1 MRPGNVRPRAIKPTA
16 TVPLS
21 NAAAMNAHVP
31 IAMPAT
37 TAVPPERLTAQRQA
51 FGSASV
57 NRTSSGSVAR
67 PREALS
73 ANAYVT

>member
-1 MRPGNVRPRAIKPTA
+1 MKPTP
-16 TVPLS
+16 TVPVS
-21 NAAAMNAHVP
+21 KAAATNAHVP
-31 IAMPAT
+31 MAMPET
-37 TAVPPERLTAQRQA
+37 SAVPAERLTAQRQA
-51 FGSASV
+51 VGSASV